1 MRALCCA
8 HIFFFFFQW
17 FDLVFDL
24 TWVSLEL
31 DLVIVKT
38 KFITKFHDDPL
49 KNEASILCTQSF
61 SVIWPCDL
69 VFEPTLPVSDLVL
82 DIIHRNIWMKF
93 QKYSMEN
100 EAYSVCT
107 RFFLDYTYWPSFL
120 PEVAHIWTWPKHWH
134 KKNNILTNF
143 CEHSWKMKPLLC
155 TQGFSIIWSSNLVFK
170 PTWPIF

>member
-1 MRALCCA
+1 M
-8 HIFFFFFQW
+8 HTFFCFCFVFFQRS
-17 FDLVFDL
+17 DLVFDL
-24 TWVSLEL
+24 TWFSLEL

-38 KFITKFHDDPL
+38 NFITKFHDDPL

-61 SVIWPCDL
+61 SVIWPSDL

-120 PEVAHIWTWPKHWH
+120 PEVAHIWTWPKHWQ
-134 KKNNILTNF
+134 KKTK
-143 CEHSWKMKPLLC
+143 HSDKLLW
-155 TQGFSIIWSSNLVFK
+155 TFLKKWSPYCVHNVFQFFDLV
-170 PTWPIF
+170 T